1 MNHHV
6 AISRCRVGRGVLV
19 GLEGL
24 DGSGEGEGPGCKGGK
39 EGEEGVT
46 VWRSRW
52 WDLFS
57 VEERVEAM
65 GAVWG
70 MMGWLMR
77 DVSGERG
84 ERMEGVEG
92 GA

>member
-1 MNHHV
+1 M
-6 AISRCRVGRGVLV
+6 GRGVLV

-24 DGSGEGEGPGCKGGK
+24 DGNGEGEGPRCAGVNGNG
-39 EGEEGVT
+39 EGEGVT

-77 DVSGERG
+77 DVRGEGG

>member
-1 MNHHV
+1 M
-6 AISRCRVGRGVLV
+6 V

-24 DGSGEGEGPGCKGGK
+24 GGEGEGPGCKGG
-39 EGEEGVT
+39 EDEVEGVT

-57 VEERVEAM
+57 IEERVEAM

-70 MMGWLMR
+70 MVGWLMR
-77 DVSGERG
+77 DVSEGG